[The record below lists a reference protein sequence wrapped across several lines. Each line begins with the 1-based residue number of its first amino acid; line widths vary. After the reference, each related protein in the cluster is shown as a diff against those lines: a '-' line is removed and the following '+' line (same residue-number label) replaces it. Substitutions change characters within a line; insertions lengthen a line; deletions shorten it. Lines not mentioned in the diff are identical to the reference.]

1 MMLDTLLAMDLALI
15 LTFVSAG
22 VLLNLTPGADV
33 MFATACGVSGG
44 WRGGVAASAGIALGA
59 FGHSVLAAIGISAAL
74 MAMPWAYDAIRY
86 AGAAYLLF
94 LAFRAWRGPGEIGQA
109 KGATSLRRA
118 AIRGFLTNMLNPKV
132 ALFVLAFL
140 PQFTQAQAGPVW
152 QQILILGVMFSVTA
166 FAVTAGY
173 GAAAGL
179 FGASLRRVSGVM
191 NKVTAIIFGGLAAR
205 LLMD

>member
-1 MMLDTLLAMDLALI
+1 
-15 LTFVSAG
+15 
-22 VLLNLTPGADV
+22 
-33 MFATACGVSGG
+33 
-44 WRGGVAASAGIALGA
+44 
-59 FGHSVLAAIGISAAL
+59 
-74 MAMPWAYDAIRY
+74 
-86 AGAAYLLF
+86 
-94 LAFRAWRGPGEIGQA
+94 
-109 KGATSLRRA
+109 
-118 AIRGFLTNMLNPKV
+118 MLNPKV

-152 QQILILGVMFSVTA
+152 QQILILGVMFSATA